1 MLVVMRVLE
10 TLGRAFT
17 GSLVGMGLLDLDGRW
32 LEVNPALCRLLG
44 RDADGLLGHS
54 LLEVTHP
61 DDVGMSVAAR
71 RCWPAAPARSRPSR
85 SAICAATAA
94 SCGRA

>member
-44 RDADGLLGHS
+44 RDADGLPLNGVS
-54 LLEVTHP
+54 QQ
-61 DDVGMSVAAR
+61 
-71 RCWPAAPARSRPSR
+71 
-85 SAICAATAA
+85 I
-94 SCGRA
+94 GRASWGVRV